1 MDRIR
6 QKKNHPES
14 GDQTQ
19 KDKYSKYGIY
29 SLMSGY

>member
-1 MDRIR
+1 MGRIR
-6 QKKNHPES
+6 QKSQPES

-19 KDKYSKYGIY
+19 KDKYGKYGIY